1 MPVRRSK
8 LDIMLDVLSAVQNGE
23 EKPTRIMY
31 SANLSWKPTRKIL
44 GILVDQG
51 LLRDIEV
58 TGSKRSKRSYVITE
72 KGVNVLRYFDGARN
86 LIEVLTLY

>member
-72 KGVNVLRYFDGARN
+72 KGVNVLRYFDGARE
-86 LIEVLTLY
+86 I

>member
-72 KGVNVLRYFDGARN
+72 KGVNVLRYFDGVRD
-86 LIEVLTLY
+86 LIEALTLY